1 MNITLVGCGN
11 VGEAIVGALCTED
24 HNISVVD
31 TDMSVIE
38 RITAVY
44 DVLGICGSGAAA
56 DVLARAGVSG
66 CEVFVATAE
75 ADEVNILACV
85 IAKKLG
91 AKRCIARVRDP
102 SLSTQMSFMSRELG
116 ISLMVNPEYYAS
128 REISRL
134 LRMPSAI
141 ETDSFAHGRI
151 DLVQI
156 KVASGS
162 VLDGLKLRDMP
173 SAVKSRVLVCAV
185 QPDKQI
191 DPIIPD
197 GDYKLCAGDKVHF
210 TASHA
215 GMSSFLKEIGMISH
229 KIKTVMIIGG
239 GRVSYYLARLLTESG
254 MSVKLVERDKTRC
267 IQLAKMLPKASVINA
282 DGTNQEA
289 LSEEGLESADAC
301 VALTGMD
308 EDNTI
313 ISLYAR
319 LCGVF
324 KVITKINKPQLRSMA
339 ESVGLESIVSPR
351 QLTAETITSY
361 VRAQREDG
369 SSSQLRTLYKLVDG
383 SVEAMEFIAQAES
396 RVVGK
401 TLAELRLKSNL
412 LIAGIFRSGKVT
424 FPRGSDEIEVGD
436 LVIVVTKG
444 LHISSLDEILM

>member
-1 MNITLVGCGN
+1 
-11 VGEAIVGALCTED
+11 
-24 HNISVVD
+24 
-31 TDMSVIE
+31 
-38 RITAVY
+38 
-44 DVLGICGSGAAA
+44 VLGICGSGAAA
-56 DVLARAGVSG
+56 DVLMRAGVSG
-66 CEVFVATAE
+66 CEVFIATAE
-75 ADEVNILACV
+75 SDEINILSCV

-102 SLSTQMSFMSRELG
+102 SLSTQMNFMSRELG
-116 ISLMVNPEYYAS
+116 LSLMVNPEYYAS

-151 DLVQI
+151 DLVKI
-156 KVASGS
+156 KVAQGS

-173 SAVKSRVLVCAV
+173 STVKSRVLVCAV
-185 QPDKQI
+185 QPDKGT

-197 GDYKLCAGDKVHF
+197 GDYTLHAGDKVHF

-229 KIKTVMIIGG
+229 KIKNVMIIGG
-239 GRVSYYLARLLTESG
+239 GRVSYYLARLLCESG
-254 MSVKLVERDKTRC
+254 MSVKILEHDKARC
-267 IQLAKMLPKASVINA
+267 IELAKMLPKATIINA
-282 DGTNQEA
+282 DGTNQEL
-289 LSEEGLESADAC
+289 LSEQGLGSADAC
-301 VALTGMD
+301 IALTGVD

-313 ISLYAR
+313 ISLYAT

-339 ESVGLESIVSPR
+339 ESVGLESIVSPK
-351 QLTAETITSY
+351 QITAETITSY
-361 VRAQREDG
+361 VRAQRED
-369 SSSQLRTLYKLVDG
+369 SKSQLRTLYKLVDG

-401 TLAELRLKSNL
+401 TLAELKLKSNL
-412 LIAGIFRSGKVT
+412 LIAGIFRAGKVV
-424 FPRGSDEIEVGD
+424 FPRGSDKIEAGD
-436 LVIVVTKG
+436 FVIVVTKG